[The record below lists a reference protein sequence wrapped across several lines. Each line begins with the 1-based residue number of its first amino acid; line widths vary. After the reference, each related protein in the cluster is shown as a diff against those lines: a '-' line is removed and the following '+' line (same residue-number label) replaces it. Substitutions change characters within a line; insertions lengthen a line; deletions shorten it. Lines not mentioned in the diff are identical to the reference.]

1 PAKEGQLYVQHSLK
15 FGAKRWK
22 KSWFVLYPASQHG
35 VARLEFFDCK
45 DPGASGEK
53 PGTKRLDKKIVR
65 LADCVSVAPASESGP
80 KEGTATFCLE
90 TSDRSYLFAA
100 QKQQSTEWVGKLCE
114 IAFGGNAGGEARL
127 AGGRSAEGSAAVPAL
142 EMAVNSIY
150 CSRDE
155 VNSFWVT
162 MQRTEAA
169 ERCGLYGTYQLRAER
184 DGLALCD
191 PQTKETLYEWPY
203 RLLRRY
209 GRDKVMFSF
218 EAGRRCRS
226 GPGNFTF
233 ETKQGNEIFRLVEAS
248 IREQKTLAEEHRQ
261 SCDSLDSDCPS
272 VMQIRSTLA
281 DLLNLELPAEC
292 DGPAGPKAGLAPRL
306 SAAPEEKD
314 ALSLLKARS
323 LPEPPTPQSKTAP
336 TSTPPR
342 SPLPKVPRPVLPS
355 EDVSSLYSEP
365 LDSVKG
371 LRPRLDPLYSDP
383 IDSKLGA
390 VAKGPGLAMYNPVR
404 PEDSVP
410 EPGPGP
416 GPAPRRKEH
425 IYDEPEGRAPR
436 PPPDA
441 ICIYDEARLVGE
453 AWRTQGLDDRDG
465 YEFPYNPNSDY
476 SVPPV
481 QPKAGAKGPKPIPAP
496 KPQAAL
502 IPKALEKG
510 TDASRRRVGPGP
522 DRAGIRPGLNSSNNN
537 NKEVLY
543 SHVLKPPRGPRPEL
557 CVDDDSL
564 TPVYEDLGEI

>member
-1 PAKEGQLYVQHSLK
+1 
-15 FGAKRWK
+15 
-22 KSWFVLYPASQHG
+22 
-35 VARLEFFDCK
+35 
-45 DPGASGEK
+45 
-53 PGTKRLDKKIVR
+53 
-65 LADCVSVAPASESGP
+65 
-80 KEGTATFCLE
+80 
-90 TSDRSYLFAA
+90 
-100 QKQQSTEWVGKLCE
+100 
-114 IAFGGNAGGEARL
+114 
-127 AGGRSAEGSAAVPAL
+127 
-142 EMAVNSIY
+142 MAVNSIY
-150 CSRDE
+150 YSRDE

-162 MQRTEAA
+162 VQRTEAA
-169 ERCGLYGTYQLRAER
+169 ERCGLYGTYQLQAER
-184 DGLALCD
+184 DGLALRD
-191 PQTKETLYEWPY
+191 PQTKETLYVWPY

-218 EAGRRCRS
+218 EAGRRCSS

-261 SCDSLDSDCPS
+261 SCDSLDADCPS

-281 DLLNLELPAEC
+281 DSLSLDLPAEG
-292 DGPAGPKAGLAPRL
+292 DGPAGPKAGLPPRL
-306 SAAPEEKD
+306 SAAPEERD
-314 ALSLLKARS
+314 ALSLLKTRS
-323 LPEPPTPQSKTAP
+323 LPEPPTPQSKPAP

-355 EDVSSLYSEP
+355 EDMSSLYSEP
-365 LDSVKG
+365 LDSVKCP
-371 LRPRLDPLYSDP
+371 RPWLDPLYSDP

-390 VAKGPGLAMYNPVR
+390 VAKGPGPAPLSSAMYDPVR
-404 PEDSVP
+404 PEGSAP
-410 EPGPGP
+410 EPGPGSRL

-441 ICIYDEARLVGE
+441 ICIYDEARLLGE

-476 SVPPV
+476 SVPPI

-510 TDASRRRVGPGP
+510 TDASRRRVAPAP
-522 DRAGIRPGLNSSNNN
+522 DRASNRPGLNSSNNN

-543 SHVLKPPRGPRPEL
+543 SQVLKPPRRLRPEL

-564 TPVYEDLGEI
+564 TPMYEDLGEI

>member
-1 PAKEGQLYVQHSLK
+1 
-15 FGAKRWK
+15 
-22 KSWFVLYPASQHG
+22 

-114 IAFGGNAGGEARL
+114 IAFGVK
-127 AGGRSAEGSAAVPAL
+127 GSAAVPAL

-150 CSRDE
+150 SPPFA

-272 VMQIRSTLA
+272 VI
-281 DLLNLELPAEC
+281 
-292 DGPAGPKAGLAPRL
+292 
-306 SAAPEEKD
+306 
-314 ALSLLKARS
+314 
-323 LPEPPTPQSKTAP
+323 KTAP